1 LPDLRITAGEFGGR
15 RIKGPGRTSDLRPTT
30 ERVREAVFSI
40 LGPIDGAR
48 VLDLYCGT
56 GAMGIE
62 AISRGAAQATL
73 VDINP
78 RLAAEN
84 VESLELG
91 KRTTAV
97 GKDAVLFLD
106 GAPEG
111 AFDLVLCDPPY
122 GLPDAIWTQL
132 DPLIRRALAPEGR
145 VVIESAPG
153 TPAVIQLPLV
163 REREY
168 GDTLVRV
175 HAEKGGA

>member
-1 LPDLRITAGEFGGR
+1 VPDLRITAGEFGGR
-15 RIKGPGRTSDLRPTT
+15 RIRGPGRTSDLRPTT
-30 ERVREAVFSI
+30 ERVREAIFSI

-56 GAMGIE
+56 GALGIE
-62 AISRGAAQATL
+62 AISRGAAEATL

-84 VESLELG
+84 VELLG
-91 KRTTAV
+91 LGDRGSAV

-106 GAPEG
+106 GAPEE

-122 GLPDAIWTQL
+122 GLPEAIWKQL
-132 DPLIRRALAPEGR
+132 DTLIRRGLAPEGR
-145 VVIESAPG
+145 VVVESSPQ
-153 TPAVIQLPLV
+153 TPAAIGLPLV

-168 GDTLVRV
+168 GDTMIRV
-175 HAEKGGA
+175 HAKVEA

>member
-1 LPDLRITAGEFGGR
+1 MPDLRITAGEFGGR

-84 VESLELG
+84 VELLELG
-91 KRTTAV
+91 KRASAV

-106 GAPEG
+106 GASEG
-111 AFDLVLCDPPY
+111 AFDLVLCD
-122 GLPDAIWTQL
+122 
-132 DPLIRRALAPEGR
+132 
-145 VVIESAPG
+145 
-153 TPAVIQLPLV
+153 
-163 REREY
+163 
-168 GDTLVRV
+168 
-175 HAEKGGA
+175 